1 MGLDIARWA
10 QQRERASEMI
20 DSYFF
25 NRPIK
30 TAATAIIYQHRF
42 KRFMTNVKTNPTKEI
57 NGHAVDVHLALDR
70 DDEVGAALLTCK
82 PIETVYRLI
91 QIAP

>member
-1 MGLDIARWA
+1 
-10 QQRERASEMI
+10 
-20 DSYFF
+20 
-25 NRPIK
+25 
-30 TAATAIIYQHRF
+30 
-42 KRFMTNVKTNPTKEI
+42 MTNVKTNPTKEI